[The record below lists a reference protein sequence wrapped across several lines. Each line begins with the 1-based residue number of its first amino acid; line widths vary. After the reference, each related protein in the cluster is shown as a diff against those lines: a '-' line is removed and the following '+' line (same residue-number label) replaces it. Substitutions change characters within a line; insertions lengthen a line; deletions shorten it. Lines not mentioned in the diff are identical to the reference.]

1 MPNVNGK
8 MFKNNQPQKKKVNPI
23 VALIFIMVLA
33 AVLIG
38 LQYFLLDVQTE
49 IYNQQQLE
57 DRKSTRLNSSHMPK
71 SRMPSSA

>member
-23 VALIFIMVLA
+23 VVLIFIMVLA

-57 DRKSTRLNSSHMPK
+57 STQ
-71 SRMPSSA
+71 SAE

>member
-8 MFKNNQPQKKKVNPI
+8 MFKNNQPQKKKDNPI

-57 DRKSTRLNSSHMPK
+57 STQ
-71 SRMPSSA
+71 SAE

>member
-33 AVLIG
+33 AVLG

-57 DRKSTRLNSSHMPK
+57 STQ
-71 SRMPSSA
+71 SAE

>member
-1 MPNVNGK
+1 MPKVKGK
-8 MFKNNQPQKKKVNPI
+8 MFKNNQQQKKKVNPI

-57 DRKSTRLNSSHMPK
+57 STQ
-71 SRMPSSA
+71 SAE

>member
-1 MPNVNGK
+1 
-8 MFKNNQPQKKKVNPI
+8 
-23 VALIFIMVLA
+23 MVLA

-57 DRKSTRLNSSHMPK
+57 STQ
-71 SRMPSSA
+71 SAE

>member
-8 MFKNNQPQKKKVNPI
+8 MFKNNQQQKKKVNPI

-33 AVLIG
+33 ALLIG

-57 DRKSTRLNSSHMPK
+57 STQ
-71 SRMPSSA
+71 SAE

>member
-38 LQYFLLDVQTE
+38 LQYNRAVTKKKIKDSKF
-49 IYNQQQLE
+49 Y
-57 DRKSTRLNSSHMPK
+57 
-71 SRMPSSA
+71 

>member
-23 VALIFIMVLA
+23 VALILA
-33 AVLIG
+33 ALLIG

-57 DRKSTRLNSSHMPK
+57 STQ
-71 SRMPSSA
+71 SAE

>member
-8 MFKNNQPQKKKVNPI
+8 MFKNNPI

-57 DRKSTRLNSSHMPK
+57 STQ
-71 SRMPSSA
+71 SAE

>member
-8 MFKNNQPQKKKVNPI
+8 MFKNNQPQKKK
-23 VALIFIMVLA
+23 VLA

-57 DRKSTRLNSSHMPK
+57 STQ
-71 SRMPSSA
+71 SAE

>member
-1 MPNVNGK
+1 MQNVNGK
-8 MFKNNQPQKKKVNPI
+8 MFKNNQPQKKNFNPI

-57 DRKSTRLNSSHMPK
+57 STQ
-71 SRMPSSA
+71 SAE

>member
-8 MFKNNQPQKKKVNPI
+8 MFKNNQPQKTKVNPI

-57 DRKSTRLNSSHMPK
+57 STQ
-71 SRMPSSA
+71 SAE

>member
-23 VALIFIMVLA
+23 VTLIFIMVLA
-33 AVLIG
+33 ALLIG

-57 DRKSTRLNSSHMPK
+57 STQ
-71 SRMPSSA
+71 SAE

>member
-8 MFKNNQPQKKKVNPI
+8 MFKDNQPQKEKVYPI

-57 DRKSTRLNSSHMPK
+57 STQ
-71 SRMPSSA
+71 SAE

>member
-23 VALIFIMVLA
+23 VTLIFIMVLA

-57 DRKSTRLNSSHMPK
+57 STQ
-71 SRMPSSA
+71 SAE

>member
-8 MFKNNQPQKKKVNPI
+8 MFKNNQSQKKKVNPI

-49 IYNQQQLE
+49 IYKQQQLE
-57 DRKSTRLNSSHMPK
+57 STQ
-71 SRMPSSA
+71 SAE

>member
-8 MFKNNQPQKKKVNPI
+8 MFKNNQPQKKKANPI

-57 DRKSTRLNSSHMPK
+57 STQ
-71 SRMPSSA
+71 SAE

>member
-23 VALIFIMVLA
+23 AALIFIMVLA

-57 DRKSTRLNSSHMPK
+57 STQ
-71 SRMPSSA
+71 SAE

>member
-1 MPNVNGK
+1 

-33 AVLIG
+33 ALLIG

-57 DRKSTRLNSSHMPK
+57 STQ
-71 SRMPSSA
+71 SAE

>member
-8 MFKNNQPQKKKVNPI
+8 MFKNISHRKKNVNPI

-57 DRKSTRLNSSHMPK
+57 STQ
-71 SRMPSSA
+71 SAE

>member
-8 MFKNNQPQKKKVNPI
+8 MFKNNQQKKKKVNPI

-57 DRKSTRLNSSHMPK
+57 STQ
-71 SRMPSSA
+71 SAE

>member
-23 VALIFIMVLA
+23 ALIFIMVLA

-57 DRKSTRLNSSHMPK
+57 STQ
-71 SRMPSSA
+71 SAE

>member
-8 MFKNNQPQKKKVNPI
+8 MFKNNQPHKKKVNPI

-57 DRKSTRLNSSHMPK
+57 STQ
-71 SRMPSSA
+71 SAE